1 MGWSRKNLIYLFIYL
16 FVIFIAG
23 TVYIIKMEK
32 SLFFF
37 LDQNAEVKQKL
48 GASEKEKE
56 VCFLEKT

>member
-1 MGWSRKNLIYLFIYL
+1 MGWSRKILIYLFI
-16 FVIFIAG
+16 IFIAG

-56 VCFLEKT
+56 VCSLEKT